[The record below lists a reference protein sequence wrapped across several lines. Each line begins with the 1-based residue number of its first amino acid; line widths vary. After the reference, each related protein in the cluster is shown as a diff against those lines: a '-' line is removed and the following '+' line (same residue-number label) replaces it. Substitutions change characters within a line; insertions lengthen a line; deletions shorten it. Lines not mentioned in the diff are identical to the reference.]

1 MNHQGIEVRLGPT
14 FPFWVGALILIF
26 PSTIMIL
33 AVVGA
38 LPSWFGILLFVVLFG
53 LPVPAAA
60 WTIGLGIQTLR
71 ERPSLGTHVQLRPI
85 DWLRSGWSS
94 ISALVSILLGLVVMT
109 GALTLLGWFLLNLD
123 FD

>member
-1 MNHQGIEVRLGPT
+1 MGPT
-14 FPFWVGALILIF
+14 LPFWVGALILIF
-26 PSTIMIL
+26 PATIMIL

-38 LPSWFGILLFVVLFG
+38 LPSWFGLLLFVVLFG

-60 WTIGLGIQTLR
+60 WTIGIGIQALR
-71 ERPSLGTHVQLRPI
+71 ERPPGEPLGQVRPF

-94 ISALVSILLGLVVMT
+94 ISALVSILLSLVVMT

-123 FD
+123 VRLRD